1 MLRISKLAD
10 YGTVIMAEMARAPSR
25 VVSAS
30 ELSAQTGLANPTVG
44 KLLKQLALGKLVESQ
59 LGKHGGYLLA
69 RPASAISIA
78 AIIDA
83 IDGTFG
89 LTECVYR
96 PGACLHEPSCRI
108 RRHWRRV
115 DRAVRRALEGISLAQ
130 MIDPRPAVVDFM
142 PYAKRRGAA

>member
-10 YGTVIMAEMARAPSR
+10 YGTVIMAEMARAPSQ

-44 KLLKQLALGKLVESQ
+44 KVLKQLALGKLVESQ
-59 LGKHGGYLLA
+59 RGKHGGYLLA

-78 AIIDA
+78 AVIDA

-89 LTECVYR
+89 LIECVNR
-96 PGACLHEPSCRI
+96 PGACLHEPACRI

-130 MIDPRPAVVDFM
+130 MIDPRPSVVDFI

>member
-25 VVSAS
+25 VVSVSA
-30 ELSAQTGLANPTVG
+30 LSAEIGLANATVS
-44 KLLKQLALGKLVESQ
+44 KVLKQLAIGNLVVSQ
-59 LGKHGGYLLA
+59 LGKHGGYVLA

-78 AIIDA
+78 AIIDT
-83 IDGTFG
+83 IDGAFG
-89 LTECVYR
+89 LTECVNR

-108 RRHWRRV
+108 RRHWLRV

-130 MIDPRPAVVDFM
+130 MIYPRPSVVDFL
-142 PYAKRRGAA
+142 PSPIRRGVA